1 MVDREEGIISFIGT
15 LVVQLQIESGVDQD
29 LAKQQRDDF
38 IFKISS
44 AYGGQRLYIN
54 TAQKIRKTR
63 IIDGWKRGR
72 TVSQLALD
80 FDLTQ
85 RQIYNVIASL

>member
-29 LAKQQRDDF
+29 MAKQQRDDF

-44 AYGGQRLYIN
+44 AYGGQSLYIQ
-54 TAQKIRKTR
+54 TGHKVRRGKIAE
-63 IIDGWKRGR
+63 GWKRGR
-72 TVSQLALD
+72 SVRQLALD
-80 FDLTQ
+80 FDLTE